1 MKCKMGNYSTKQKS
15 TYVAKISFHG
25 SEHVFNNLQ
34 FKKDNEN
41 DPMTKKYLIGI
52 SKKVEFLKVE
62 NPLIVNQNDEL
73 EMLEEDTGIFGEE
86 DTGIY
91 KIYKMRNKNS
101 GDVGIVP
108 SIIVAS
114 EGISRER

>member
-1 MKCKMGNYSTKQKS
+1 MGNYIGTKKN
-15 TYVAKISFHG
+15 TYVAKIAFHG
-25 SEHVFNNLQ
+25 SEHVFNNLK
-34 FKKDNEN
+34 FKKGSDANSISEKQSI
-41 DPMTKKYLIGI
+41 DTAKKID
-52 SKKVEFLKVE
+52 FLRVE
-62 NPLIVNQNDEL
+62 NPLIVNRNDEL

-91 KIYKMRNKNS
+91 KIYKMRNKTT

-114 EGISRER
+114 EGLQRKR

>member
-1 MKCKMGNYSTKQKS
+1 MKCKMGNYFTTQKR
-15 TYVAKISFHG
+15 TYFAKISFHG

-41 DPMTKKYLIGI
+41 DPMTEKYLIDMA
-52 SKKVEFLKVE
+52 KHVEFLKVE

-86 DTGIY
+86 STGIY